1 MENEDN
7 ALKVTYVDNIYGAY
21 TRFRASSD
29 LKAALVVGDEYL
41 LAVRLKVSAGS
52 SVGIQIWGPGDTSEA
67 YTNTEYEWKHI
78 PFTAVATTGDYFSV
92 RDFGAGEIIWIDR
105 WELFHKTTQTGNN
118 LIANGGA
125 RNEIGALITTDFVD
139 SDSDGLAD
147 EITNVNSG
155 LYSIVTGNGFISNA
169 QRCDYVDNLF
179 EGISWVNVL
188 DASMDYEVT
197 FYYRCGGDMRLDDG
211 TSIHATYSANT
222 GDAIKETVIMSG
234 LSATNVAFRNSN
246 SSSWLEIG
254 TVEVRPIIDGE
265 FFEPEELGGEPVI
278 VSVNTL
284 LANPWRYLTRYLNTT
299 DRRDLMLIEADSDL
313 TYEDHLKILK
323 FIKED

>member
-1 MENEDN
+1 
-7 ALKVTYVDNIYGAY
+7 
-21 TRFRASSD
+21 
-29 LKAALVVGDEYL
+29 
-41 LAVRLKVSAGS
+41 
-52 SVGIQIWGPGDTSEA
+52 
-67 YTNTEYEWKHI
+67 
-78 PFTAVATTGDYFSV
+78 
-92 RDFGAGEIIWIDR
+92 
-105 WELFHKTTQTGNN
+105 
-118 LIANGGA
+118 
-125 RNEIGALITTDFVD
+125 
-139 SDSDGLAD
+139 
-147 EITNVNSG
+147 
-155 LYSIVTGNGFISNA
+155 
-169 QRCDYVDNLF
+169 
-179 EGISWVNVL
+179 
-188 DASMDYEVT
+188 MDYEVT